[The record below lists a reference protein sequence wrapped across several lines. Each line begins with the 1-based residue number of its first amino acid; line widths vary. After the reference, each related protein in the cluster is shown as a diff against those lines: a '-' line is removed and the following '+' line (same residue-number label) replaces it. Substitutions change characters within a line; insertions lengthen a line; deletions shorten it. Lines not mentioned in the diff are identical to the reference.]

1 MPAFRDAETEDSY
14 LRVQGQ
20 PGLYIVSYL
29 ESNKKVLCH
38 PRVVL
43 PNIVKIDTFDSVY
56 TGLQKHGFMGN

>member
-14 LRVQGQ
+14 LR
-20 PGLYIVSYL
+20 IVSYL

-56 TGLQKHGFMGN
+56 TGLQKHDFMGN